1 MKTLLHIGC
10 GRRRFK
16 GFINTD
22 KNEMDISKPWPYE
35 DGSVDGI
42 VSMAV
47 FQCLSWKDLVM
58 AFSESHR
65 VLKKGGVMRMGV
77 HLVETNYPDLY
88 LYGENINLFSL
99 DLLRNILVD
108 RIGYS
113 DISLYGSKES
123 QVQEFSQV
131 DNRQHKGISY
141 IEVEK

>member
-1 MKTLLHIGC
+1 MKLLHIGC
-10 GRRRFK
+10 GRKRFE

-22 KNEMDISKPWPYE
+22 KSEMDISKTWPYT
-35 DGSVDGI
+35 DDSIDGI

-47 FQCLSWKDLVM
+47 FQCLTWKELIV

-88 LYGENINLFSL
+88 LYGDNINLFSL
-99 DLLRNILVD
+99 DLLRNVLVD

-113 DISLYGSKES
+113 NIALYGANESEMPELSKL
-123 QVQEFSQV
+123 
-131 DNRQHKGISY
+131 DNRLGKGISY
-141 IEVEK
+141 IEVVK